1 MENIPV
7 IIHPSWIPHLS
18 PLFKLP
24 SMRLL
29 KEEILIHGTFYPH
42 PDNIFRVFKMP
53 LHEIKVVILGQDPYP
68 QRGQA
73 NGLAFSV
80 NHEIKMTK
88 TLSIIHQE
96 LVNEG
101 IRYDIMKWKG
111 EYGVN
116 PKELL
121 LHWKTLLNWVDQGVF
136 LTNTALTVG
145 RGESNSHKE
154 YWEDF
159 MKGVIHVIATE
170 VKPIWLLWGANARSM
185 GWEIFQHHEE
195 GRIRGSIENRT
206 MSAAHPVN
214 ESRKPGQG
222 GFYGCNHFKKVND
235 LLRENNKQII
245 DW

>member
-80 NHEIKMTK
+80 NRGVKVTK
-88 TLSIIHQE
+88 TLNIIRKEIYDECVRGDLTQE
-96 LVNEG
+96 
-101 IRYDIMKWKG
+101 D
-111 EYGVN
+111 
-116 PKELL
+116 LL
-121 LHWKTLLNWVDQGVF
+121 LGPKDPEGWSTLLHWVDQGVF

-145 RGESNSHKE
+145 RGESNSHRE

-235 LLRENNKQII
+235 LLRENNKQTIN
-245 DW
+245 W